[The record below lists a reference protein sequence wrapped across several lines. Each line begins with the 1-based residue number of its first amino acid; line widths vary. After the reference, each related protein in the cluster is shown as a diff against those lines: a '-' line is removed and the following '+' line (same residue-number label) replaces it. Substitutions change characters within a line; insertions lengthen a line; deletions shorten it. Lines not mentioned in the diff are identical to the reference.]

1 MADWTKPFTASYR
14 WHRVPRASYASS
26 DTGLEGEQVT
36 NVTGGRIEVNSDTQ
50 TFESASI
57 DLVGPLDILP
67 SDLLRCH
74 LDATWEDG
82 TTEDVVLGTFNAY
95 VPSRTTHGSYDE
107 CSAILDG
114 RLIELSDDAFE
125 QPYVIPASSNPM
137 YYVAQ
142 ITNAAGIPWRE
153 THPTTP
159 VYSTT
164 VALTYGLSAEDAQSK
179 LDVIC
184 DLMQLVG
191 FRSPQTDE
199 YGRFAVYDPI
209 DYDGPAVWSFV
220 EGVNATFL
228 SDATIERDASAV
240 CNVVRAV
247 YETPSATIVGVAVD
261 SDPDSP
267 YSTVNLGRRK
277 VATYQYSDLVTLTAA
292 NNRAAELLERQ
303 QSVIHRVTIQHVWCG
318 ARVGDVVELDY
329 PSAGI
334 SGKFAIRTQSI
345 SLTAG
350 CLTTSELRRF
360 ERA

>member
-36 NVTGGRIEVNSDTQ
+36 NVTGGRIEVNADTQ
-50 TFESASI
+50 TFESAQV
-57 DLVGPLDILP
+57 DLVGPLDTLP

-74 LDATWEDG
+74 LDATFEDG

-125 QPYVIPASSNPM
+125 QPYAIPANANPM
-137 YYVAQ
+137 SYVKA
-142 ITNAAGIPWRE
+142 ITNAANIPWRP
-153 THPTTP
+153 THSGVP
-159 VYSTT
+159 VYATT
-164 VALTYGLSAEDAQSK
+164 VALTYGLGAEDADSK

-184 DLMQLVG
+184 DVMRLVG
-191 FRSPQTDE
+191 YRSPQTDE
-199 YGRFAVYDPI
+199 YGRFYTRAPI
-209 DYDGPAVWSFV
+209 DYDGPAVWRFV

-267 YSTVNLGRRK
+267 YSTVSLGRRK
-277 VATYQYSDLVTLTAA
+277 VAPYQYNDLVTQTAA
-292 NNRAAELLERQ
+292 NDRALYLLHQQ
-303 QSVIHRVTIQHVWCG
+303 QSIVHRVTIQHVWCG

-345 SLTAG
+345 QLGAG
-350 CLTTSELRRF
+350 CLVTSELRRF